1 MKRALLVA
9 VVCSLPSTALA
20 DRVPPPPSDCPR
32 GSIGETSH
40 AGPHCAPSTCAAPSE
55 CPAEYP
61 ACVEVALCVESQT
74 YTPGGI
80 GSTGETATR
89 DVARGPCVDGQCPG
103 GGECRTARRCVEGEG
118 ERREPEAA
126 PAEAP
131 ATEAPAT
138 EPAEAPDEDDGGGG
152 CRVAPRRSSGV
163 PVVGLALAAIGLA
176 TRRRR

>member
-1 MKRALLVA
+1 MRHALLVA
-9 VVCSLPSTALA
+9 FVCSLPSTALA

-103 GGECRTARRCVEGEG
+103 GGECRAARRCVAGQP
-118 ERREPEAA
+118 ERPEPEAA
-126 PAEAP
+126 PTEAETAP
-131 ATEAPAT
+131 AQTAAT
-138 EPAEAPDEDDGGGG
+138 EEDDGGG
-152 CRVAPRRSSGV
+152 CRVTPRRRGGASIL
-163 PVVGLALAAIGLA
+163 GLALAATLLA
-176 TRRRR
+176 ARRRR